1 MPINP
6 GDVGSALEYALAG
19 ASLYA
24 NVKGQ
29 KNANEANERI
39 ARENRAFQERMRD
52 TAYQAAVRDMKL
64 AGLNPALAYENGGA
78 AAPSGSTANMENI
91 GAGFNRGMFGMLT
104 RSQIEL
110 TNAQAAKTNAEARQ
124 INLESQGRVG
134 LLNEDIVLRGA
145 SAEAAR
151 SSAAM
156 TQRQLSELRETWHD
170 RRVTPGLQNALSRLE
185 QAYKSGTLDERIEI
199 QKLATQIQRHK
210 ERFEGSKADIVGAV
224 RDVFMP
230 WLQSSAEGSERLHS
244 IYRLIVKALD
254 DIESG
259 AVSYPLLPFSPPP
272 K

>member
-24 NVKGQ
+24 GVKGQ

-78 AAPSGSTANMENI
+78 QAPSGSTATMENI

-124 INLESQGRVG
+124 ISLESQGRLG
-134 LLNEDIVLRGA
+134 LLGEDIALKGA

-156 TQRQLSELRETWHD
+156 TQRQLSELRETWQD
-170 RRVTPGLQNALSRLE
+170 RRVTPGLQNALLKLE
-185 QAYKSGTLDERIEI
+185 EAYKRGTLEERVEI
-199 QKLATQIQRHK
+199 QKLAVQIERHK

-224 RDVFMP
+224 RDVFLP
-230 WLQSSAEGSERLHS
+230 WMQAAGEGSSRLKFV
-244 IYRLIVKALD
+244 YDAIVKALD

-259 AVSYPLLPFSPPP
+259 AVSYPLLPFSRPP